1 MNEPKTNDV
10 SCLRLRSHSVHMENR
25 SLLTVSGVT
34 DVGCFNEHEVALKT
48 DAGDM
53 NIAGEC
59 LHITRLD
66 LDNGQVVIEGEIGLI
81 EYEEPIP
88 KKKGSL
94 LSRLFS

>member
-1 MNEPKTNDV
+1 MNDLRTNDN

-25 SLLTVSGVT
+25 SLLTVTGVT
-34 DVGCFNEHEVALKT
+34 DVGCFNEHEVALQT

-53 NIAGEC
+53 AIEGEN

-66 LDNGQVVIEGEIGLI
+66 LENGQVSVEGDIGLI
-81 EYEEPIP
+81 EYEEPVQ

-94 LSRLFS
+94 LSRLFR